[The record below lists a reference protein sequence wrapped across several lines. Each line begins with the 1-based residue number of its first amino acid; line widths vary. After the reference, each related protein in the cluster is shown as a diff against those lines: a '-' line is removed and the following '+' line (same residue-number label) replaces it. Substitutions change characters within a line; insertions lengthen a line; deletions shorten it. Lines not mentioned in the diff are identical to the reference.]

1 MLSAY
6 NIWGDSLGKRLGKL
20 GLFIDHTD
28 HLPQGHILSNFE
40 PGTSFGKWTLLE
52 QLGKGGN
59 GEVWKASTEHGE
71 LRAIKILIRGG
82 TDEPYQRFCR
92 EIEILKRLGTP
103 EGIVPLLDSC
113 IPENPKKERPWYV
126 MPLAV
131 PYMDEI
137 DGKKPYEIASDFR
150 SLAATLNELHIQ
162 GISHRDIKPANF
174 LVLDGQVCLSDFGLV
189 KLPDAEGITPPR
201 RDVGAKYTMAP
212 EMRRTPS
219 QANGEFA
226 DIYSLAKSLW
236 IALTRD
242 NFGFDGQY
250 YASSSVGLR
259 NYMSAYYL
267 TPLDEILSACTN
279 HDPASRPS
287 INRFIEVLEEWA
299 RINNDFDD
307 RNGNEWR
314 EVAERI
320 FPLGQ
325 PARAQWEDR
334 RQICDI
340 LNIAASNKSLNHMF
354 YPTGGGMTLLG
365 ANLAPESGMI
375 ELRVSDKMYEIC
387 CPERLLFESYA
398 GKPEWNYFRLELKG
412 IYSALD
418 GEPGEYLAHS
428 EELTEIR
435 PGIYA
440 SLDVWFENEIN
451 GEPLTDFARRVT
463 RFSGGSFV
471 IFSTSSTYNR
481 DTSTYDA
488 RHNKM
493 SSEEFRAYI
502 YRNADRSR

>member
-1 MLSAY
+1 MFIRHPEHLSKGY
-6 NIWGDSLGKRLGKL
+6 
-20 GLFIDHTD
+20 
-28 HLPQGHILSNFE
+28 ILSRIE
-40 PGTSFGKWTLLE
+40 QGASFGNWTLLE

-59 GEVWKASTEHGE
+59 GEVWKASNEHGE

-92 EIEILKRLGTP
+92 EIEVLKSLGP
-103 EGIVPLLDSC
+103 AEGIAPLLDSC

-137 DGKKPYEIASDFR
+137 EGKSPYEIASDLR
-150 SLAATLNELHIQ
+150 DIAATLHNLHVR

-174 LVLDGQVCLSDFGLV
+174 LILDGQVCLSDFGLV
-189 KLPDAEGITPPR
+189 KLPDADGITPPR

-212 EMRRTPS
+212 EMRRAPS
-219 QANGEFA
+219 EANGEFA

-236 IALTRD
+236 IALTGED
-242 NFGFDGQY
+242 LGFDGQY
-250 YASSSVGLR
+250 DARSSIGLR
-259 NYMSAYYL
+259 NYLSAYYL
-267 TPLDEILSACTN
+267 TPLDEILAACTD
-279 HDPASRPS
+279 HDPAARPS
-287 INRFIEVLEEWA
+287 TTTFIKALDEWA

-314 EVAERI
+314 EVAERL

-334 RQICDI
+334 RHICDI
-340 LNIAASNKSLNHMF
+340 LNIVASNESLNHMF

-365 ANLAPESGMI
+365 ASLAPEPGMI
-375 ELRVSDKMYEIC
+375 ELKVSDKMYEIC
-387 CPERLLFESYA
+387 CPERLLFESCA
-398 GKPEWNYFRLELKG
+398 GKPEWNYFRLELKN

-418 GEPGEYLAHS
+418 GDTIEHLAGS

-435 PGIYA
+435 PGVYA
-440 SLDVWFENEIN
+440 PLEVWFENEIN
-451 GEPLTDFARRVT
+451 GELLTDNARRVT

-481 DTSTYDA
+481 DSSTYDA
-488 RHNKM
+488 RHNRV

-502 YRNADRSR
+502 HRNADKGR